1 MILRKRYKQR
11 QLDFCCLILHHKVFS
26 DVLRKYFETGIM
38 PSNSEIIQ
46 FMKRSNLYKV
56 ESDSTFERR
65 ASTVRSWIEWIVCL
79 INE

>member
-1 MILRKRYKQR
+1 
-11 QLDFCCLILHHKVFS
+11 
-26 DVLRKYFETGIM
+26 M

-46 FMKRSNLYKV
+46 FMKQSNLYKV